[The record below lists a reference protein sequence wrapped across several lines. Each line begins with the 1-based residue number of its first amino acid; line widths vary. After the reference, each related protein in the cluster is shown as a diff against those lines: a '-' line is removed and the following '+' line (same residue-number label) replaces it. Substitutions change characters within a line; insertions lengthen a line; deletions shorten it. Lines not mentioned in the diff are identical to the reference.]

1 MSNAALR
8 WIDAKTPHA
17 KIFRDEELT
26 TSIEVRDDADVQA
39 AIARIK
45 AFQARFT
52 REALERPLVIV
63 EAA

>member
-17 KIFRDEELT
+17 KVFRDEELT
-26 TSIEVRDDADVQA
+26 TSIELRDDADVQA

>member
-1 MSNAALR
+1 MSSAALR

-17 KIFRDEELT
+17 KVFRDEELT
-26 TSIEVRDDADVQA
+26 PSIELRNDVDVQA

-45 AFQARFT
+45 AFQARIT
-52 REALERPLVIV
+52 REALEKPLVIV

>member
-17 KIFRDEELT
+17 KVFRDEELT
-26 TSIEVRDDADVQA
+26 TSIELRDDADVQA

-45 AFQARFT
+45 AFQARIA

-63 EAA
+63 EPA

>member
-17 KIFRDEELT
+17 KVFQDEELT